1 MTIQTLET
9 LPTNPVSNAGCDMPP
24 ASQPQSFTDA
34 GEAVKA
40 IRALYDRNTGWL
52 RDRFEALG
60 RGDAVPGRVRAFY
73 PQIEVVTESY
83 GQVDTRLAYG
93 HVVAPGN
100 YIGTI
105 TRPDLFSHYLE
116 TQIGLILRNHGVP
129 VTVSESNTPIPLH
142 FAFQE
147 GAYVEQA
154 AAGNLNRPL
163 RDTFDVPD
171 LNTTNDDI
179 ANGDFEPVDGEPLPL
194 GAFTAQRVDYSL
206 HRLAHYTATSP
217 THFQNFVLFTNYQFY
232 MDEFCE
238 FAREAVASG
247 RDGYTGFVEPGNVIT
262 RAGETEPSSGA
273 GAGAAAADAG
283 LSSGARRP
291 HRHHHGQY
299 RRRPVQR
306 QDDHRPHRRAA
317 ARMPG

>member
-24 ASQPQSFTDA
+24 AFQSQSFTDA

-40 IRALYDRNTGWL
+40 ILALYDRNTGWL
-52 RDRFEALG
+52 RDRFAALG

-73 PQIEVVTESY
+73 PQIEVVTETY

-93 HVVAPGN
+93 HVVAPGH
-100 YIGTI
+100 YVGTV
-105 TRPDLFSHYLE
+105 TRPDLFAHYLE

-163 RDTFDVPD
+163 
-171 LNTTNDDI
+171 
-179 ANGDFEPVDGEPLPL
+179 
-194 GAFTAQRVDYSL
+194 
-206 HRLAHYTATSP
+206 
-217 THFQNFVLFTNYQFY
+217 
-232 MDEFCE
+232 
-238 FAREAVASG
+238 ARHV
-247 RDGYTGFVEPGNVIT
+247 
-262 RAGETEPSSGA
+262 
-273 GAGAAAADAG
+273 
-283 LSSGARRP
+283 
-291 HRHHHGQY
+291 
-299 RRRPVQR
+299 
-306 QDDHRPHRRAA
+306 RRA
-317 ARMPG
+317 RPEHHE